1 MEDKDHPQKC
11 DVYAL
16 LTRRLYSWPLF
27 RSMQTVLFVYY
38 NEFSD
43 ILNFVIVVVDL
54 RQDLTL

>member
-11 DVYAL
+11 DVYTL
-16 LTRRLYSWPLF
+16 LTRKLYSWPLF

-38 NEFSD
+38 NEFSK